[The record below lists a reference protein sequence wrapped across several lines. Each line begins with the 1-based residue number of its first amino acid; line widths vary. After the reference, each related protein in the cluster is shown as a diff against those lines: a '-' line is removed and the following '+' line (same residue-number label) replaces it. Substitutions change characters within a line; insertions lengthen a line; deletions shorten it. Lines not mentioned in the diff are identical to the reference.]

1 MILRLII
8 LALGAFM
15 FVSGAVIEQKNKD
28 KWVSTLDY
36 VAVGL
41 LLVGACSFLA
51 SAYSLLI
58 EFVK

>member
-15 FVSGAVIEQKNKD
+15 FVYGAVIEQKNKD
-28 KWVSTLDY
+28 KWVGALDY

-41 LLVGACSFLA
+41 LLIGALSFLA
-51 SAYSLLI
+51 SAYGLLT